1 MARNKKDDGI
11 HILVG
16 NIFNIHLRKESKQ
29 GRVKVIGSSHYLVK
43 EGLSEGLICEYWI
56 K

>member
-1 MARNKKDDGI
+1 MARNKDNGI

-16 NIFNIHLRKESKQ
+16 NVVNIHLKKRKQ
-29 GRVKVIGSSHYLVK
+29 GRVKVVGSSHYLVK
-43 EGLSEGLICEYWI
+43 EGLSEGLIYEHRI